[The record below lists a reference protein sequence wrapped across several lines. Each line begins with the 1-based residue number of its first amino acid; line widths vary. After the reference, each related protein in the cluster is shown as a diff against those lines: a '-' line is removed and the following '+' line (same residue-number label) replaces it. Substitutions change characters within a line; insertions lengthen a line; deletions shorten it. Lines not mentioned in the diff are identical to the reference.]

1 MKKQKIISIP
11 KYTTTKPRFTSNPS
25 PNQKSQ
31 APAFQSI
38 KLNLTDTPQHHI
50 SKTASPPPFQQTS
63 TLIDKNV
70 IKQKTREPQTDQNL
84 TPNKQHRNG
93 EKDPTFD
100 EETGHKTHKP
110 NDANQ
115 IRTLNRRRPP
125 SPSPPFPPPFPG
137 FLSFPLP
144 SNLPAIFFNRQLRD
158 PRPLEL

>member
-125 SPSPPFPPPFPG
+125 SPSPPFPPPISRV
-137 FLSFPLP
+137 LIVP
-144 SNLPAIFFNRQLRD
+144 SPFEFARHFFQSAAAG
-158 PRPLEL
+158 PTAP